1 MVQMQRGFSLLELM
15 TVVSIVG
22 ILAAMALPAYQD
34 YTSKTQVNIVYQE
47 ISNLKVPADLM
58 LIDNSG
64 TADATDLGWVTG
76 SSPLMQN
83 NPVVSVDSITGESF
97 IEATLDGRVNSVALG
112 VKVKVA
118 RDGNGKWTCI
128 IKKSASSGWK
138 DEFAPKACHVIP

>member
-1 MVQMQRGFSLLELM
+1 M
-15 TVVSIVG
+15 
-22 ILAAMALPAYQD
+22 
-34 YTSKTQVNIVYQE
+34 
-47 ISNLKVPADLM
+47 M

-83 NPVVSVDSITGESF
+83 NPVVSVDPTTGESS

-118 RDGNGKWTCI
+118 RDANGKWACTV
-128 IKKSASSGWK
+128 KKSSNSGWK
-138 DEFAPKACHVIP
+138 DEFAPKACVVIP